1 MPTARQPWLG
11 RAGRPGHREVVTLAL
26 SLFCMEITLLV
37 PGSPVLT
44 GRSPDRAA
52 SVPGGAGGL
61 PSVPPQR
68 VRGRAEV
75 LAAALSVYFLV
86 HCTKF
91 SDMRCDS
98 NRFELERLA
107 EKEPATTREG
117 AW

>member
-1 MPTARQPWLG
+1 MS
-11 RAGRPGHREVVTLAL
+11 RAGRPGPREVVTLAAARPCINL
-26 SLFCMEITLLV
+26 TLLV

-75 LAAALSVYFLV
+75 LAAALSV
-86 HCTKF
+86 
-91 SDMRCDS
+91 
-98 NRFELERLA
+98 
-107 EKEPATTREG
+107 
-117 AW
+117 